1 MPFEAS
7 VKKNGADAVT
17 CALAQWRKLFSFG
30 PSVCYKRESA
40 SFLEQT
46 PWKRIAVIS
55 SGAIALT
62 RQNANGANIFLG
74 LSGPGDV
81 IGAEAYA
88 NNRTH
93 YFTASALTNVTLQF
107 ASAESVAATLA
118 SSSNA
123 AQFYSR
129 WIWRLSCRIT
139 DHLAQ
144 SKTLSTADRLL
155 ILLTSLG
162 TLAGERYRDGIL
174 VQIESDVTLAD
185 LLNLEAPNFSRTKRT
200 LIQEG
205 KIVQHGRI
213 YRLRSQTT
221 KGHAAQCRMMDTN
234 IDPIII

>member
-1 MPFEAS
+1 MEAHRCYFFWRDSADTPECKRCQYFFRS
-7 VKKNGADAVT
+7 VWPRRCD
-17 CALAQWRKLFSFG
+17 WRRS
-30 PSVCYKRESA
+30 
-40 SFLEQT
+40 
-46 PWKRIAVIS
+46 I
-55 SGAIALT
+55 
-62 RQNANGANIFLG
+62 RQ
-74 LSGPGDV
+74 
-81 IGAEAYA
+81 Y
-88 NNRTH
+88 RTH

-144 SKTLSTADRLL
+144 SKTLSAADRLL

-234 IDPIII
+234 IYPIII